1 MADNAATTDTAT
13 ARALLVRVT
22 PAAFRA
28 LAGRPRLAVT
38 FSDQAPDDDARGI
51 RLPPPPEHVTAF
63 DVARIRGAADAEALR
78 LCFSDAAFHVNHRP
92 RGIIAARLH
101 DALEQVRVE
110 ALGTRHFR
118 GCRENLAA
126 HREARFSGKPGR
138 PASSESAEL
147 PEVVALLLDER
158 LTGTPVLLPGKD
170 PVVVWRDRL
179 ELLIGHHLDQLAEV
193 VEHQDAFATVVI
205 DIVRALEIAEDAHT
219 AGQTEPGGE
228 NDTDRACAPSAS
240 TAEKPMPSRAPL
252 AKPGS
257 PVFDAGD
264 ALFTGEGSDD
274 PSASSNVGS
283 RQRCHHSSRWTEYR
297 AYCTRFDEVVDAS
310 SLCSPQEL
318 ARLRAELDRQFAA
331 LQGTLPRLANR
342 LQRRLLARQ
351 QRWWAFDLEEGLLDA
366 SRLARAVVNPIYP
379 LSFKQEKSSEFR
391 DTVVSLL
398 IDNSGSM
405 RGRPIALAAVSAELL
420 ARALER
426 CGVKVEI
433 LGFTTRNW
441 KGGSSRKE
449 WVRAG
454 KPAHPGRLND
464 LRHIIYKAADV
475 PWRRARRNLGLMLRE
490 GLLKENVDGEA
501 LLWAHAR
508 LTARPEQRQIL
519 MVISDGAPADDA
531 TTSATADDYLDRHL
545 RAVIGWI
552 ERISPIELLAIGIGH
567 DVTRYY
573 RHALTIADPSEL
585 GSAMVKNLIELFDPC
600 RGPRPPAAAHRYG
613 AAARVRPRNPDQP
626 RTAPAVR
633 PAGS

>member
-1 MADNAATTDTAT
+1 MLLQSTRAVCHNSKWTLEKQNILICDEDNASTAATAA

-22 PAAFRA
+22 QAALRA
-28 LAGRPRLAVT
+28 LAGQPHLAVT
-38 FSDQAPDDDARGI
+38 FSDQATDDDARGI
-51 RLPPPPEHVTAF
+51 RLSPPAEHVTPF
-63 DVARIRGAADAEALR
+63 DVTRIRGAADAEALR
-78 LCFSDAAFHVNHRP
+78 LRFSDAAFHVDHRP

-110 ALGTRHFR
+110 TLGMRRFR

-126 HREARFSGKPGR
+126 LREARLGGKPGR
-138 PASSESAEL
+138 PASSEPAEL
-147 PEVVALLLDER
+147 PEVVASLLSER
-158 LTGTPVLLPGKD
+158 LTGTPVLIPEKD

-179 ELLIGHHLDQLAEV
+179 ELLIGRHLDQLSRV
-193 VEHQDAFATVVI
+193 VEHQHAFAMVVI
-205 DIVRALEIAEDAHT
+205 DIIRALELAEDTHT
-219 AGQTEPGGE
+219 AGQTKPGEKPGDE
-228 NDTDRACAPSAS
+228 NDADRASATS
-240 TAEKPMPSRAPL
+240 ATAEEPMPGHAPP
-252 AKPGS
+252 ANPGS
-257 PVFDAGD
+257 PIFDAGD
-264 ALFTGEGSDD
+264 VLLDGEGSDG
-274 PSASSNVGS
+274 PQAASNVGL
-283 RQRCHHSSRWTEYR
+283 RRRFHHSSSWTGYR
-297 AYCTRFDEVVDAS
+297 AYCTRFDEVVDAG
-310 SLCSPQEL
+310 SLCSPEEL
-318 ARLRAELDRQFAA
+318 ACLRAELDRQFAA

-351 QRWWAFDLEEGLLDA
+351 QRGWAFDLEEGLLDA
-366 SRLARAVVNPIYP
+366 GRLARAVVNPIHP
-379 LSFKQEKSSEFR
+379 LSFKQEKSSDFR

-420 ARALER
+420 ARTLER

-454 KPAHPGRLND
+454 KPARPGRLND
-464 LRHIIYKAADV
+464 LRHIIYKAADL
-475 PWRRARRNLGLMLRE
+475 PWRRGRHNLGLMLRE

-508 LTARPEQRQIL
+508 LIARPEQRRIL

-531 TTSATADDYLDRHL
+531 TASATADDYLDRHL
-545 RAVIGWI
+545 RAVAGWI
-552 ERISPIELLAIGIGH
+552 ERVSPVELLAIGIGH

-585 GSAMVKNLIELFDPC
+585 GGAMVKNLIELFDP
-600 RGPRPPAAAHRYG
+600 GG
-613 AAARVRPRNPDQP
+613 QVR
-626 RTAPAVR
+626 
-633 PAGS
+633 